1 MISVQEAVN
10 FMIDRHGEQKRKQ
23 GTPYYT
29 HPLAVSEMLKKK
41 GFNESYQ
48 IAGLFHDLI
57 EDTDTTYEEILNLTN
72 FEIATAVRLVT
83 KEQGYVMSTYI
94 EKISLNHMAKMVK
107 LADRVHNVSE
117 LVDTNIEFVNRY
129 LDETEEY
136 LVPLSKGTQFE
147 VDLEDEIFKVKHHFN
162 LL

>member
-1 MISVQEAVN
+1 MISVDEAVN
-10 FMIDRHGEQKRKQ
+10 FMIERHGDQKRKQ

-29 HPLAVSEMLKKK
+29 HPLAVSKLLKKK

-57 EDTDTTYEEILNLTN
+57 EDTETTYDEILNLTN

-83 KEQGYVMSTYI
+83 KEPGYVMSTYMDR
-94 EKISLNHMAKMVK
+94 ISKNHMAKMVK
-107 LADRVHNVSE
+107 LADRIHNVSE

-129 LDETEEY
+129 LDETESY
-136 LVPLSKGTQFE
+136 LVPLSEGTQFE
-147 VDLEDEIFKVKHHFN
+147 KDLKDEILKVKQTFN

>member
-1 MISVQEAVN
+1 MISVDEAVN
-10 FMIDRHGEQKRKQ
+10 FMIERHGDQKRKQ

-29 HPLAVSEMLKKK
+29 HPLAVSKLLKKK

-57 EDTDTTYEEILNLTN
+57 EDTETTYDEILNLTN

-83 KEQGYVMSTYI
+83 KEPGYVMSTYI
-94 EKISLNHMAKMVK
+94 DRISKNHMAKMVK
-107 LADRVHNVSE
+107 LAERIHNVSE

-129 LDETEEY
+129 LDETESY
-136 LVPLSKGTQFE
+136 LVPLSEGTQFE
-147 VDLEDEIFKVKHHFN
+147 KDLKDEILKVKQTFN

>member
-1 MISVQEAVN
+1 MISIDEAIN
-10 FMIDRHGEQKRKQ
+10 FMIERHGDQKRKQ

-29 HPLAVSEMLKKK
+29 HPLAVCKLLKKK

-57 EDTDTTYEEILNLTN
+57 EDTETTYEEILNLTN

-83 KEQGYVMSTYI
+83 KEPGYVMSTYI
-94 EKISLNHMAKMVK
+94 DAINKNHMAKMVK

-117 LVDTNIEFVNRY
+117 LVDTDIEFVNRY

-136 LVPLSKGTQFE
+136 LVPLSIGTQFE
-147 VDLEDEIFKVKHHFN
+147 KDLKDEIIKVKQTFN

>member
-1 MISVQEAVN
+1 MITVDEAIN
-10 FMIDRHGEQKRKQ
+10 FMIERHGDQKRKQ

-29 HPLAVSEMLKKK
+29 HPLTVSKLLKEK

-48 IAGLFHDLI
+48 IAGLFHDLL
-57 EDTDTTYEEILNLTN
+57 EDTETTYEEILNLTN
-72 FEIATAVRLVT
+72 FEIATAVKLVT
-83 KEQGYVMSTYI
+83 KQPGYVMSTYI
-94 EKISLNHMAKMVK
+94 EEISKNHMAKMVK

-117 LVDTNIEFVNRY
+117 LVDTNIEFVNKY

-147 VDLEDEIFKVKHHFN
+147 KDLENEILKVKQTFN